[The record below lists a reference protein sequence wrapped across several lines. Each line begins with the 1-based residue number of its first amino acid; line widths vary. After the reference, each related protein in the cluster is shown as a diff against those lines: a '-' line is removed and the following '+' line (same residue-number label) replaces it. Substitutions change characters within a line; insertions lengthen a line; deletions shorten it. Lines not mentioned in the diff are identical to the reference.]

1 MSNSKQRSPAT
12 DSSPAR
18 LCRGILRAG
27 KKRDGHLVDLEGLDP
42 DVYVPARLVSQYGL
56 VEGATVCGP
65 VQQGKQ
71 GPVLADVDSIC
82 GLAPEAFQD
91 RTPFDRLVAIDPD
104 ERFRLAEAGDTAM
117 RVVDLVAPIGK
128 GTRGLI
134 VSPPKAG
141 KTMLLEQLATAIH
154 ATEPEARIVILLVDE
169 RPEEVTFF
177 RRAVDAEVFASSSD
191 RPLREHIALSELM
204 LAHIRVEL
212 ECGRDVVVLVDSLT
226 RMTRTFNLR
235 GSDRGRGRSLSG
247 GLEAGALQIPRRFFG
262 VARNIEGGGSVTIL
276 ATILVDTGSRLD
288 QVVFEEFKGTGNC
301 EIVLDRELAEGR
313 IFPAVDIRASG
324 TRKDHLLYLPDQYAR
339 LTKLHRALSERSTKD
354 AILTLLQLLDRY
366 PSNDELLA
374 QISP

>member
-1 MSNSKQRSPAT
+1 MPIR
-12 DSSPAR
+12 
-18 LCRGILRAG
+18 RGILRAG
-27 KKRDGHLVDLEGLDP
+27 KGRDGHLVDLEGLGP
-42 DVYVPARLVSQYGL
+42 DVYVPARLVKQYGL
-56 VEGATVCGP
+56 VEGATVLGP
-65 VQQGKQ
+65 VQESQK
-71 GPVLADVDSIC
+71 GPVLASVESIC
-82 GLAPEAFQD
+82 GLEPKAFQD
-91 RTPFDRLVAIDPD
+91 RTPFERLIAIDPD
-104 ERFRLAEAGDTAM
+104 QRFRLAEGGDPAM

-177 RRAVDAEVFASSSD
+177 RRAVEAEVFASSSD

-235 GSDRGRGRSLSG
+235 GSGRGRGRSLSG
-247 GLEAGALQIPRRFFG
+247 GLEAGAVQIPRRFFG

-301 EIVLDRELAEGR
+301 EVVLDRDLAEAR

-324 TRKDHLLYLPDQYAR
+324 TRKDHLLYPADQYAR
-339 LTKLHRALSERSTKD
+339 LTKLRRALAERSTKD
-354 AILTLLQLLDRY
+354 AILTLLQLLDKY
-366 PSNDELLA
+366 PTNEELLA